1 MRLNHILLNGVNM
14 GHRRECGSRARQR
27 GWAGLIG
34 LIIALVIVALLAK
47 TVLEQYGMTRK
58 PGTAGETTG
67 LGPVP
72 QDTAAIIPAPRD
84 AMERARG
91 LESAVQQQAIDK
103 AKRIEDALKQ

>member
-1 MRLNHILLNGVNM
+1 
-14 GHRRECGSRARQR
+14 
-27 GWAGLIG
+27 
-34 LIIALVIVALLAK
+34 
-47 TVLEQYGMTRK
+47 MTRK
-58 PGTAGETTG
+58 PGTVGEATG

-84 AMERARG
+84 EMERARA